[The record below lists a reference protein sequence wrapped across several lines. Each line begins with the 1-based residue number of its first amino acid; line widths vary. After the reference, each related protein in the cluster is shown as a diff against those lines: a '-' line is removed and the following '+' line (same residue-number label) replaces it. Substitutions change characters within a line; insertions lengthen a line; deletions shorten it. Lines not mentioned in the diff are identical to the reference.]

1 MAKKFQAIDSIAMT
15 HLRSSGTAPQG
26 NGAKAPAPTT
36 ADAAMEADRRGA
48 DRYRTVWRIAKVRRE
63 GDVGLWRVR
72 NMSDRGMM
80 LAADVPISVGEKLEV
95 ALSDTVVVRG
105 RVVWS
110 EGGRCGV
117 EFDEEVDV
125 ADVLKQLAAEQR
137 ASGYRQPR
145 LPVHTRAKAI
155 ADDGAATDIELVD
168 LSQSGAGFV
177 HDGHLEV
184 GKEIEL
190 VLAGGIQR
198 KAIVRWAR
206 GTRGGLWLTQPLDRH
221 DLESIRRLEG

>member
-1 MAKKFQAIDSIAMT
+1 MTYNSSSSAVPSKENGMSDPRFVKPAHEPAIGSE
-15 HLRSSGTAPQG
+15 Q
-26 NGAKAPAPTT
+26 
-36 ADAAMEADRRGA
+36 DRRGG
-48 DRYRTVWRIAKVRRE
+48 DRYRTVWRIAKVVRD

-80 LAADVPISVGEKLEV
+80 LAADVPITVGEHLEI
-95 ALSDTVVVRG
+95 ALSDAVSVKG
-105 RVVWS
+105 KVVWA

-117 EFDEEVDV
+117 AFDQEVDV
-125 ADVLKQLAAEQR
+125 ADVLKRLAAEQR

-145 LPVHTRAKAI
+145 LPVHSKAQVVTEN
-155 ADDGAATDIELVD
+155 GTSDIELAD

-177 HDGHLEV
+177 HGENLEV

-190 VLAGGIQR
+190 ILAGGVRR

-206 GTRGGLWLTQPLDRH
+206 GGRGGLWLTQPLDRH
-221 DLESIRRLEG
+221 DLESIRHFEG